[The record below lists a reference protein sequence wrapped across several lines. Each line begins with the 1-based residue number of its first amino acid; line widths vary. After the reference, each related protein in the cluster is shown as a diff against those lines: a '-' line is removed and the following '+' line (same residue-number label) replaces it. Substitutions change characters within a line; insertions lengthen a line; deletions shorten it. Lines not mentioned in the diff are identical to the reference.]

1 MAALP
6 DYNDEQL
13 TELLE
18 KSELPVAVDFW
29 SSHCNACYHFNQLL
43 EQAVEKYKGKL
54 VIVKI
59 DASRN
64 KLHAGR
70 IKATLPTP
78 TTAIYFKGKLVE
90 TNIGA
95 PLLIDYFYQF
105 VDRVLLEVEHIKIH
119 GPKIEIPKGYKLL
132 RDTTQ
137 EQRSFPGDSHSE
149 NGSYMNECCHCLRM
163 FLGHKRRVT
172 CRACQ
177 EDAEA
182 EKD

>member
-1 MAALP
+1 MPAIP

-29 SSHCNACYHFNQLL
+29 SRHCNACYHFNQLL
-43 EQAVEKYKGKL
+43 EQAVEKYKDKL
-54 VIVKI
+54 IIVKI

-70 IKATLPTP
+70 IKAVLPTP
-78 TTAIYFKGKLVE
+78 TTAIYYKGKLVE

-105 VDRVLLEVEHIKIH
+105 VDRVLLEVEHIKLH
-119 GPKIEIPKGYKLL
+119 GPKIEIPIGYKLL

-137 EQRSFPGDSHSE
+137 EQRSFLGDTHSE
-149 NGSYMNECCHCLRM
+149 NGSYMNECSHCLRVFM
-163 FLGHKRRVT
+163 GHKRRVT